1 MSEKDFSKE
10 LIDLLGG
17 SENITHVTHCATR
30 LRFQLVDPKKADKE
44 AIAKIDGVAGAFEG
58 QGLTQVII
66 GTHVPDVYDQVL
78 KVPGVRGE
86 GAVEV
91 AVPKTAVDVVMDDPE
106 ARVKPN
112 QGWLDRLLATI
123 SAIFTPYIPLLAS
136 VGIIKGLLAIAANFN
151 WLSPESNTYAILNA
165 AGNSVIYFFPILLAF
180 TAAKRFGANPYIGAT
195 IGATLLEPSLTAIN
209 ETGARLDF
217 LGIPFVGQA
226 FPATVLPIL
235 VGMWAF
241 AHLERGLKKV
251 LPQMTHLL
259 LVPVFSLLIMVP
271 LILLVFGPI
280 GFAIANGI
288 AGAYNWLLNFPILLH
303 LLFGGFFIY
312 VIMLGVHWIV
322 LPIQL
327 SILADQGLEY
337 SLASGGMGN
346 YAVLGVL
353 LAVLVVSRDKATRT
367 VAGSA
372 AFVNGVAGITEP
384 GIFGVIVKQ
393 KRYFAAVTLGGL
405 AGGLVCGLFNVY
417 ITAFA
422 FSGILGSP
430 AFLASPKAAPYFLAV
445 FTSIATAFTVTFLME
460 KAVRRR
466 HPEIEAEEIRQSQL
480 ETV

>member
-1 MSEKDFSKE
+1 MSTDFSRE
-10 LIDLLGG
+10 LVDLLGG
-17 SENITHVTHCATR
+17 PGNIVNVTHCATR
-30 LRFQLVDPKKADKE
+30 LRFQLVDPAKADKA
-44 AIAKIDGVAGAFEG
+44 AISRIAGVAGAFEG
-58 QGLTQVII
+58 QGLTQIII
-66 GTHVPDVYDQVL
+66 GTHVPEVYDRV
-78 KVPGVRGE
+78 VEIPGVHGE
-86 GAVEV
+86 GGVEDAAPV
-91 AVPKTAVDVVMDDPE
+91 ADPPPTEAGKVAKPKF
-106 ARVKPN
+106 
-112 QGWLDRLLATI
+112 LDRMLATI

-136 VGIIKGLLAIAANFN
+136 VGIIKGLLALVVSFN
-151 WLSPESNTYAILNA
+151 WLSAESNTYAILNA

-195 IGATLLEPSLTAIN
+195 IGASLLEPSLMAIN
-209 ETGARLDF
+209 ETGAQLDF

-226 FPATVLPIL
+226 FGSTVIPIL
-235 VGMWAF
+235 VAMWAF
-241 AHLERGLKKV
+241 AHLERFLKRI
-251 LPQMTHLL
+251 LPQLTHLL

-271 LILLVFGPI
+271 AILLVFGPI

-288 AGAYNWLLNFPILLH
+288 AIAYGWLLQYPILLH

-353 LAVLVVSRDKATRT
+353 LAVLVISRDKATRT

-372 AFVNGVAGITEP
+372 AFVNAVAGITEP
-384 GIFGVIVKQ
+384 GIFGVIVKN

-405 AGGLVCGLFNVY
+405 AGGLVCGIFGVY

-445 FTSIATAFTVTFLME
+445 AVTIITAFTVTFVME

-466 HPEIEAEEIRQSQL
+466 NPQIVADELKQSAEV
-480 ETV
+480 TV